1 MGDFYIKVL
10 AVIVLI
16 SPCVLIG
23 FIVSRL
29 FKRANKITPE
39 ERQRRREE
47 LAAERAAKK
56 EAQRKSHTI
65 MEVKL
70 LDGGSNIRKRAGL
83 GGAVVGGMVAGPV
96 GAVVGASMKKAGK
109 KNRQRFAV
117 RFADGHI
124 TTVEAEPGSATYNKL
139 MKFVK
144 WDEIK

>member
-1 MGDFYIKVL
+1 MGDFFIKVL
-10 AVIVLI
+10 AVIVMF

-29 FKRANKITPE
+29 FKRAKKVTPE

-47 LAAERAAKK
+47 LAAQREAEK
-56 EAQRKSHTI
+56 EAKRKSHTI

-70 LDGGSNIRKRAGL
+70 LDGGSNIRKRSGL
-83 GGAVVGGMVAGPV
+83 GGAVVGGLVAGPV
-96 GAVVGASMKKAGK
+96 GAVVGANVKKAGK

-117 RFADGHI
+117 KFADGHI
-124 TTVEAEPGSATYNKL
+124 TTVEAEPGSDTYNKL
-139 MKFVK
+139 MKYVK